1 MAVLS
6 SFHPAVAN
14 WFSRT
19 FDAPTPPQVEAWPA
33 IQAQQH
39 VLIAAPTGSG
49 KTLAAFLAAID
60 QLVREG
66 VEGNGLTDETHIVY
80 VSPLKALSN
89 DIQRNL
95 ESPIAGIRAEL
106 EVLGLPDV
114 DIRTFVRTGDTPQSE
129 RAAMRKRPPHIVVT
143 TPESL
148 YILLGS
154 ESGRKMLA
162 TTRTVIV
169 DEIHAMV
176 GTKRGLHLALS
187 LERLEALA
195 GRKLTRVGLSAT
207 QKPIEEVARFLV
219 GTHQV
224 AADGLA
230 DCTIIDSGHIRE
242 RDLQV
247 EIPPAPLEAVMSG
260 EVWMLVYDRLA
271 ELVAEHRTTLIFVNT
286 RRYAERIARY
296 LSERIGAERVTAHH
310 GSMSKELRFDAESRL
325 KKGELKALVATASL
339 ELGIDIG
346 DVDLV
351 CQIGSPR
358 SIAAFLQRVGRSG
371 HSVGGT
377 PKGRLFPLSRD
388 DLVECAA
395 LLDSVRRGELDR
407 LRIPEKPLDVLAQQI
422 VAEVGA
428 REWNE
433 SELFDLFRRAWPY
446 RALGRDE
453 FDEVVRMLAEG
464 FTTRRGRHGAL
475 IYHDAVNHELRG
487 RRNARLTALTSGGT
501 IPDNADYQVI
511 LEPQAT
517 FVGTVNEDFAIES
530 LQGDIFQLGNVS
542 YRILRVEQGRVRVE
556 DAQGQPPTIPFWLG
570 EAPGRSDEL
579 SVSVSRLRKEI
590 EQRLEAGEMTAAA
603 AANETPPATRATNTS
618 AANTAPPAT
627 PATNTSAANTAPP
640 ATRATNTSAADTAP
654 PATRATNTS
663 AANTAPRPARTTN
676 TTAADAAP
684 LTTHAN
690 TAAGANATTPPT
702 TAADGLKFFSP
713 AVASALSPALT
724 WLVNEVGLQAPA
736 AIQLVSYLSAARAA
750 LGALPTRD
758 TLIFERF
765 FDETGGMQL
774 VIHSPFGSRINR
786 AWGLALRK
794 RFCRS
799 FNFEIQ
805 AAATEDT
812 IILSLTTVHSFE
824 LIDVARYLHSNT
836 VRPLLVQALC
846 AAPMFPAR
854 WRWTATIALALPR
867 FRGGKKVAPQL
878 ARMAAEDL
886 LTAVFPD
893 QVACAENLPG
903 ELEIPDHP
911 LIRQTVH
918 DCLEEAMDIE
928 GFEQLLRGLEGGTI
942 RVIARDLTE
951 PSPLALEVLSARPYA
966 FLDDAPLEERRTQA
980 VMSRRWLDPES
991 AADIGK
997 LDPDAIQRVRDEAW
1011 PDATNADE
1019 LHDALSW
1026 LTFLTDAEVQ
1036 RQPGWPDLTDSLAK
1050 ERRATRLSTRANT
1063 ATTAPVARDTL
1074 ISTPA
1079 ATTAPAARDTLIS
1092 TPAATTAPAAHD
1104 TLIST
1109 PAPAAHDTLTST
1121 PAPATTPA
1129 ATADDHTLWVTAER
1143 LPLFRALFPNATLH
1157 PHVEVPTT
1165 YDKQWTR
1172 EDALVEVIRGR
1183 LQGVGPTTSSAI
1195 AASLGLPVTSI
1206 ETALAALQAEGFA
1219 MRGQF
1224 TPGAIADGEWCERRL
1239 LARIHRYT
1247 VKRLRAEIEP
1257 VEARDFLRFLFE
1269 WQRVTPEGRME
1280 GPDAVAAILGQ
1291 LEGFEAPAS
1300 AWETEILPHRISEYE
1315 PAWLDEQCLA
1325 GRFVWTR
1332 LARRKSDSERNAA
1345 PVRGTPIVLLA
1356 RRNAR
1361 VWSSLSGTLDATN
1374 LSSRAQVVAD
1384 YIRMHGAS
1392 FFDEIADGAGLLPT
1406 QVEEA
1411 LAELVALGVVNSDS
1425 FGGLRALLIPSDR
1438 RRPAA
1443 GGRRKRR
1450 IALFG
1455 MDAAGRWALVRKP
1468 SPAEV
1473 DPDAGTDAD
1482 AAAHIEH
1489 VARTLLKRWGVVFWR
1504 LLAREADWLPPWRDL
1519 LMCYRR
1525 LEARGEIRG
1534 GRFVAGFTGEQYAAP
1549 EAIGLLR
1556 DTRRKAYSGAYVSLS
1571 GADPLN
1577 LVGILTPGS
1586 RLPSLSGNRI
1596 LYRDGIPVAVF
1607 AGSEV
1612 KFLESLEPKEQW
1624 EAQNLLLRRHV
1635 PAVLADLA

>member
-1 MAVLS
+1 MAVLD

-19 FDAPTPPQVEAWPA
+19 FDAPTPPQEQAWPA
-33 IQAQQH
+33 IQAQRH

-66 VEGNGLTDETHIVY
+66 VEGQGLTDETHIVY

-129 RAAMRKRPPHIVVT
+129 RTAMRKRPPHIVVT

-187 LERLEALA
+187 LERLESLA

-219 GTHQV
+219 GSRQI
-224 AADGLA
+224 AADGKA
-230 DCTIIDSGHIRE
+230 DCTIIDSGHSRD
-242 RDLQV
+242 RDLQI
-247 EIPPAPLEAVMSG
+247 EIPAAPLEAVMSG

-286 RRYAERIARY
+286 RRHAERIARH
-296 LSERIGAERVTAHH
+296 LSERVGADLVTAHH
-310 GSMSKELRFDAESRL
+310 GSMAKELRFDAESRL

-346 DVDLV
+346 DIDLV

-407 LRIPEKPLDVLAQQI
+407 LHIPEKPLDVLAQQI
-422 VAEVGA
+422 VAEVA
-428 REWNE
+428 SREWNE
-433 SELFDLFRRAWPY
+433 NALFDLVRSAYPY
-446 RALGRDE
+446 RGLERGE
-453 FDEVVRMLAEG
+453 FDEVIRMLADG

-475 IYHDAVNHELRG
+475 IYHDAVNQELRG

-511 LEPQAT
+511 LEPQAI
-517 FVGTVNEDFAIES
+517 FVGTVNEDFAVES

-579 SVSVSRLRKEI
+579 STAVSRLRREI
-590 EQRLEAGEMTAAA
+590 EHRLEEGEMATAANANASSTSAPAIRAPTQPAHASA
-603 AANETPPATRATNTS
+603 ADARATNIQP
-618 AANTAPPAT
+618 APAPAT
-627 PATNTSAANTAPP
+627 GA
-640 ATRATNTSAADTAP
+640 RA
-654 PATRATNTS
+654 
-663 AANTAPRPARTTN
+663 TTN
-676 TTAADAAP
+676 TQAAP
-684 LTTHAN
+684 
-690 TAAGANATTPPT
+690 TPV
-702 TAADGLKFFSP
+702 ADGLKFFAP
-713 AVASALSPALT
+713 AVATALTPALT
-724 WLVNEVGLQAPA
+724 WLINEVGIQAPA
-736 AIQLVSYLSAARAA
+736 AVQLVSYLSAARAA

-799 FNFEIQ
+799 FNFELQ

-854 WRWTATIALALPR
+854 WRWSATIALALPR

-911 LIRQTVH
+911 LVRQTVH

-942 RVIARDLTE
+942 QVIARDLTE

-966 FLDDAPLEERRTQA
+966 YLDDAPLEERRTQA
-980 VMSRRWLDPES
+980 VMARRWLDPES

-1036 RQPGWPDLTDSLAK
+1036 RQPGWPDLTDALAK
-1050 ERRATRLSTRANT
+1050 QRRVTQLTNRADTAGASHASSTATTTPAPPAGPDARNT
-1063 ATTAPVARDTL
+1063 ATSAP
-1074 ISTPA
+1074 
-1079 ATTAPAARDTLIS
+1079 
-1092 TPAATTAPAAHD
+1092 
-1104 TLIST
+1104 
-1109 PAPAAHDTLTST
+1109 
-1121 PAPATTPA
+1121 
-1129 ATADDHTLWVTAER
+1129 DHSLWVTAER
-1143 LPLFRALFPNATLH
+1143 LPLFRALFPNAFTH
-1157 PHVEVPTT
+1157 PKVEVPAT

-1172 EDALVEVIRGR
+1172 EK
-1183 LQGVGPTTSSAI
+1183 PWWKSSAD
-1195 AASLGLPVTSI
+1195 AS
-1206 ETALAALQAEGFA
+1206 
-1219 MRGQF
+1219 
-1224 TPGAIADGEWCERRL
+1224 
-1239 LARIHRYT
+1239 
-1247 VKRLRAEIEP
+1247 K
-1257 VEARDFLRFLFE
+1257 
-1269 WQRVTPEGRME
+1269 
-1280 GPDAVAAILGQ
+1280 
-1291 LEGFEAPAS
+1291 AS
-1300 AWETEILPHRISEYE
+1300 APQRPPPAPPHS
-1315 PAWLDEQCLA
+1315 
-1325 GRFVWTR
+1325 
-1332 LARRKSDSERNAA
+1332 
-1345 PVRGTPIVLLA
+1345 
-1356 RRNAR
+1356 
-1361 VWSSLSGTLDATN
+1361 
-1374 LSSRAQVVAD
+1374 
-1384 YIRMHGAS
+1384 
-1392 FFDEIADGAGLLPT
+1392 
-1406 QVEEA
+1406 
-1411 LAELVALGVVNSDS
+1411 
-1425 FGGLRALLIPSDR
+1425 
-1438 RRPAA
+1438 
-1443 GGRRKRR
+1443 
-1450 IALFG
+1450 
-1455 MDAAGRWALVRKP
+1455 
-1468 SPAEV
+1468 
-1473 DPDAGTDAD
+1473 
-1482 AAAHIEH
+1482 
-1489 VARTLLKRWGVVFWR
+1489 
-1504 LLAREADWLPPWRDL
+1504 
-1519 LMCYRR
+1519 
-1525 LEARGEIRG
+1525 
-1534 GRFVAGFTGEQYAAP
+1534 
-1549 EAIGLLR
+1549 
-1556 DTRRKAYSGAYVSLS
+1556 
-1571 GADPLN
+1571 
-1577 LVGILTPGS
+1577 GS
-1586 RLPSLSGNRI
+1586 R
-1596 LYRDGIPVAVF
+1596 
-1607 AGSEV
+1607 
-1612 KFLESLEPKEQW
+1612 
-1624 EAQNLLLRRHV
+1624 
-1635 PAVLADLA
+1635 